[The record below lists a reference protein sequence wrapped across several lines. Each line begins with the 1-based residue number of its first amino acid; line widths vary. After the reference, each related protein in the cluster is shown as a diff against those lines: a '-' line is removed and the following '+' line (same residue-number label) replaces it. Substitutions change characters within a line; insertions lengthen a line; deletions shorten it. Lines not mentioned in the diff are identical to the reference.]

1 MGLRALFGRNPV
13 REPSLIDSLHQVIAS
28 NLLLSLGVKGR
39 VPFLSCPKK
48 KVFIL
53 IGERLSRGKVLHIG
67 PAAFFISL
75 AVSPSSVF
83 RLGSAP
89 GVRPLGL
96 YFIVSKAVNVSA
108 ILLPL
113 DWPLPFFLLS
123 SSSLPLLYLTGAE
136 NTTLSITRKKVAIQ
150 FQMV

>member
-53 IGERLSRGKVLHIG
+53 IGERLSRGKAVQLL
-67 PAAFFISL
+67 SL
-75 AVSPSSVF
+75 S
-83 RLGSAP
+83 R
-89 GVRPLGL
+89 
-96 YFIVSKAVNVSA
+96 
-108 ILLPL
+108 LPL
-113 DWPLPFFLLS
+113 VRLASFGWGPPRGLDRWGYIL
-123 SSSLPLLYLTGAE
+123 
-136 NTTLSITRKKVAIQ
+136 
-150 FQMV
+150 